1 MSTDLKIDIDGL
13 FLLLGNATMCIP
25 SKHTETVFQDMA
37 YKLMEWYDVSRVD
50 LRKALLIHGLHLKE
64 LCYECN
70 THIKNTQVDPEDNK
84 PLCNKC
90 SKKPLSSYQIQPHR
104 D

>member
-1 MSTDLKIDIDGL
+1 MATDLKIDIDGL

-25 SKHTETVFQDMA
+25 SKHSERVFQDMA
-37 YKLMEWYDVSRVD
+37 YKLMEWYDISRAD
-50 LRKALLIHGLHLKE
+50 LRKALWIHGIHLEE

-70 THIKNTQVDPEDNK
+70 TLIKNTSDINPEDNK

-90 SKKPLSSYQIQPHR
+90 SKNTPSSYQR
-104 D
+104 